1 LAAGTNPVV
10 PDQLIDMES
19 DMNTTAFVVPV
30 IDITPYVRGGDAR
43 SDADCAQVAR
53 AFDAACREPG
63 FMQIVGH
70 GIDTGAIARLTG
82 ALDEFF
88 GLPLDVK
95 KCYRRESATNRGY
108 SPPKSE
114 SLSMSLGIA
123 SANQM
128 NDYYEAYTVGTEAAT
143 FAELD
148 LPELSYARNNWPDAA
163 PGFRSAVQQYF
174 TRAQGLARLLM
185 GVVTDALQLPHG
197 YFEPMIDHSI
207 EVLKMNNF
215 ALPEGDS
222 TFAADLTGMGAHSDF
237 GILTILWADR
247 VPGLQVLDR
256 DGGWHD
262 VMPADGALLLN
273 LGDAMARWTNDR
285 WMSTI
290 HRVDPPVRDG
300 RIERRRSAAFFF
312 DGNYDAVLEA
322 LPGTLAPGESGYEP
336 ITVAANIAMKVAGLR
351 TGVAPG
357 APLREAARVAAA
369 GEPR

>member
-1 LAAGTNPVV
+1 MSTPSFA
-10 PDQLIDMES
+10 
-19 DMNTTAFVVPV
+19 VPV
-30 IDITPYVRGGDAR
+30 IDVTSYVRGGDAQ
-43 SDADCAQVAR
+43 SDAECAQVAR
-53 AFDAACREPG
+53 QFDTACRDPG

-70 GIDTGAIARLTG
+70 GIPAAAFAELAG

-88 GLPLDVK
+88 ALPLAVK
-95 KCYRRESATNRGY
+95 KTYRRDPATNRGY

-123 SANQM
+123 AANQL
-128 NDYYEAYTVGTEAAT
+128 NDYYEAYTVGAEAAS
-143 FAELD
+143 FPDHD
-148 LPELSYARNNWPDAA
+148 LPESSYASNNWPDAA
-163 PGFRSAVQQYF
+163 PGFQSGVQRYF
-174 TRAQGLARLLM
+174 ARAQSLARVLM
-185 GVVTDALQLPHG
+185 RVVTDALELPQR
-197 YFEPMIDHSI
+197 YFDPMIDHSI

-215 ALPEGDS
+215 ALPEGD
-222 TFAADLTGMGAHSDF
+222 TAFTGELTGMGAHSDF

-262 VMPADGALLLN
+262 VVPAEDALLIN

-290 HRVDPPVRDG
+290 HRVDPPVRNG

-322 LPGTLAPGESGYEP
+322 LPGTLAPGEVGYEP

-351 TGVAPG
+351 TGVAPS
-357 APLREAARVAAA
+357 ATLREAERVAAA
-369 GEPR
+369 GDQR